1 MENNKN
7 LKFEDAVNELEN
19 ILKKLENE
27 DTPLDEMVD
36 LYEKANQ
43 LADICRE
50 KLKVADK
57 KMIKL
62 SEDNKNEN

>member
-7 LKFEDAVNELEN
+7 LKFEDALNKLEN
-19 ILKKLENE
+19 ILKKLESE

-50 KLKVADK
+50 KLEVADK

-62 SEDNKNEN
+62 SEDYKDGN